1 VSRELSTAL
10 VTGANMSGNDKPR
23 DTQDEDE
30 ELKIFQ
36 AIESSRNQMHE
47 DKMRT
52 QRENVVASRSMQA
65 QPSKQSWQAQ
75 QQQLK
80 QPHNDA
86 KASKP
91 AVYVPKGIPA
101 SMIISQPQPEE
112 GGSLLCAPRAI
123 CHPCG

>member
-1 VSRELSTAL
+1 MLHELSTVW
-10 VTGANMSGNDKPR
+10 VTSANMSGDEKPR

-52 QRENVVASRSMQA
+52 QRENVVASRGMHP

-75 QQQLK
+75 LK
-80 QPHNDA
+80 QPHKDA
-86 KASKP
+86 KASK
-91 AVYVPKGIPA
+91 AALYVPKGIPA

-112 GGSLLCAPRAI
+112 GGSLLCAFSSAI
-123 CHPCG
+123 